1 MLRFSKKHNYP
12 GVLIC
17 VEGIDG
23 SGKSTQIEL
32 LYSWLKSQNIDVI
45 LTQWNSSE
53 LISNTTKKAKKKNL
67 LSGRTFS
74 LLHAVDFAD
83 RLEKTIKPA
92 LKAGFVVLAD
102 RYVYTAFARDAAR
115 EVDSSW
121 VRNMYGFAIKPDL
134 TFYFDVSPKDSLE
147 RICSNRQPK
156 FYEAGMDMK
165 LSNNPYKSY
174 VIFQNRI
181 VEQYK
186 KMIDEFGLIEVD
198 ALDSIHKKQK
208 FMREKVKEVLKEN
221 KIILKD
227 LYE

>member
-1 MLRFSKKHNYP
+1 MLRFSKKHTYS

-32 LYSWLKSQNIDVI
+32 LHNWLKSKGIDVI

-83 RLEKTIKPA
+83 RLERTIKPA

-102 RYVYTAFARDAAR
+102 RYVYTAFARDVAR
-115 EVDSSW
+115 EVDPKW
-121 VRNMYGFAIKPDL
+121 VRNMYGFAIKPDM

-174 VIFQNRI
+174 VLFQNRI

-186 KMIDEFGLIEVD
+186 AMIDEFGLIKID
-198 ALDSIHKKQK
+198 AMKSIHAKQE
-208 FMREKVKEVLKEN
+208 FIRQEVSELLKSRKILKEQN
-221 KIILKD
+221 EK
-227 LYE
+227 